1 MNEELV
7 SRLRFMKKA
16 LGVGA
21 IVLGG
26 LICFC
31 ILIYALFGTT
41 SKTPVTS
48 EHLWEVLVS
57 HGYEPTDVTDTY
69 TYEDAAY
76 LNRCFGFEKDDL
88 HFEFY
93 DYNNKASAKNKSMQ
107 MSAYLANHKKG
118 YPYQERNT
126 FVKNYSIYSL
136 VSSGKYYVAIWVENT
151 AVYAYC
157 DEENAPLLGE
167 IFSEIGYTN

>member
-1 MNEELV
+1 MNEELT

-21 IVLGG
+21 VAIGG
-26 LICFC
+26 LTCFC
-31 ILIYALFGTT
+31 ILIYLLFFTT
-41 SKTPVTS
+41 PKTPVTS
-48 EHLWEVLVS
+48 EHLWDVLVS
-57 HGYEPTDVTDTY
+57 YGYEPSDVTDTY
-69 TYEDAAY
+69 KYEDAAD

-107 MSAYLANHKKG
+107 MSAYLANHKKI
-118 YPYQERNT
+118 YPYSNHKT
-126 FVKNYSIYSL
+126 YIDNYSIYTL

-151 AVYAYC
+151 ALYAYC
-157 DEENAPLLGE
+157 NEENAEALNE
-167 IFSEIGYTN
+167 ILTEIGYIT